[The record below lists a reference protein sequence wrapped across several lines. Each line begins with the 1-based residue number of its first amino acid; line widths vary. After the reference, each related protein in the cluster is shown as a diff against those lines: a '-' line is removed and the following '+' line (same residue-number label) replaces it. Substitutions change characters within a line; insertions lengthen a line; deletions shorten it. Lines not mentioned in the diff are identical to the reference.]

1 MPSNK
6 GLGGKS
12 SKRGKS
18 GNPDTNRELIF
29 KDNGQEYGTVV
40 KVLGGRRLEIQCMD
54 GEKRQCII
62 RGAMRNRV
70 YVNVND
76 LVLVSIRE
84 FQNGTGDILH
94 KYMPDEVRS
103 LISYKEIPDT
113 THIQEDDTTVFAHD
127 DEGTHLDVDAI

>member
-1 MPSNK
+1 MPKNK

-12 SKRGKS
+12 FKRAKS
-18 GNPDTNRELIF
+18 GNTDTKRELIF
-29 KDNGQEYGTVV
+29 RGNGQEYGTVV

-70 YVNVND
+70 YVNLND
-76 LVLVSIRE
+76 LVLVSIRD
-84 FQNGTGDILH
+84 FQNDTGDILH
-94 KYMPDEVRS
+94 KYTPDETRN

-113 THIQEDDTTVFAHD
+113 THIQDNDTTVFAY
-127 DEGTHLDVDAI
+127 DEEDNVDVDAI